1 LPLQGRGG
9 GQIDKFEIFQILN
22 ENQVFAFNLSGL
34 MSQFLI
40 LNKLK
45 KFIKTKKSRNR

>member
-1 LPLQGRGG
+1 LPLQGRGR
-9 GQIDKFEIFQILN
+9 GQIDKFEIFQKLK

-45 KFIKTKKSRNR
+45 KFYKNKKIKK